1 MRSYLLIAVATTAL
15 AAPAQA
21 ATVFSENFNAV
32 AVGNYG
38 TAQKVGQFT
47 VQNADVDVFGKPEN
61 YYSCP
66 APLNGD
72 NHCLDLNGNANG
84 TIVSDPLAVTA
95 GQLYTIS
102 FKMGGNG
109 EPYAPSTTSPYAFEV
124 SFGGVTKTYAIAP
137 LAPFA
142 QVSFDVTPLTPLPT
156 SLVFRSISQN
166 QPTYWG
172 AILDDITITT
182 PDALPAAVPEPATW
196 AMMIVGFG
204 MVGGVVR
211 RRPAADRRLVA

>member
-1 MRSYLLIAVATTAL
+1 MRSYLLIAAAAAAL
-15 AAPAQA
+15 VAPAQA
-21 ATVFSENFNAV
+21 TTVFSENFNAV

-38 TAQKVGQFT
+38 TGQTVGKFT
-47 VQNADVDVFGKPEN
+47 VQNADVDVFGRPEN

-72 NHCLDLNGNANG
+72 NHCLDLNGNTNG
-84 TIVSDPLAVTA
+84 TITSDPLAMDPGKV
-95 GQLYTIS
+95 YTVS

-109 EPYAPSTTSPYAFEV
+109 EPYAPSGTSPYQFEV
-124 SFGGVTKTYAIAP
+124 SFGGVTKTFAIAP

-142 QVSFDVTPLTPLPT
+142 DVSFDVTPLSPLPT
-156 SLVFRSISQN
+156 SLVFRSVSVN

-182 PDALPAAVPEPATW
+182 PDAVPSAVPEPASW

-211 RRPAADRRLVA
+211 RRPTTDRRLAA